1 MLPANANNF
10 IICIK
15 SLFVLCVLCGNIK
28 KLLFNTKSK
37 YYKIYLHRH
46 FKSIISFS
54 YFIFKIYIIIFLFS
68 LKTNPGQIRLILYD
82 LQAIVLQ
89 RTQKYHLVSASRIV
103 KCVLFLKVMAVM
115 AQYTSY
121 LFLSKSTKFDADI
134 FISCVNQI
142 YWYKLR
148 YEYT

>member
-15 SLFVLCVLCGNIK
+15 YLFVLCILCGNIK
-28 KLLFNTKSK
+28 KLLFNAKSNK

-54 YFIFKIYIIIFLFS
+54 YFIIYIYIFVFLFS
-68 LKTNPGQIRLILYD
+68 LKKKSGQIRLILYD

-142 YWYKLR
+142 Y
-148 YEYT
+148 